1 MSEELKK
8 VEVRLKLTEGNG
20 LYSSESIDKAETAVR
35 VMADA
40 MAGLDREE
48 VCVVNM
54 DSKGHP
60 INFNV
65 VSIGS
70 LNGSI
75 IPMGN
80 VFKTAILSNAAS
92 ILLMQ
97 NHPSSDVSMSRQ
109 DENVTKKLMYAGQI
123 MGIAVLDHIIVGG
136 MTGECYS
143 LRSHYPELFEPDYYE
158 RKLQSVHDA
167 GAACLENE
175 VRENHLLYQEGQ
187 QIQYGIYQIRE
198 GSPGEEYLFF
208 GTEFIRKYGLE
219 VSGQDY
225 SLVYS
230 GMAEPGETLDSLYEK
245 FNLFRPEG
253 FTGHSLSV
261 SDVIVWDNGREKKAY
276 YVDSYGFKEL
286 PEFIKQREQELSPDN
301 LGKESTFLEI
311 GSQRE
316 QEIISDDL
324 EEENTFP
331 EIENQSAQDEKAEN
345 KTLANAVKS
354 KKKTRAEAVKEITEK
369 LEHGLEELF
378 DSEKFKEYLDSMSKF
393 YRFSFNNS
401 LLIAMQKPDATLVA
415 SYRSWQKNF
424 NRNVNKGEK
433 GIRILAPTPY
443 KIKEEREVLNPLSGL
458 PMLDEKGDVQTEE
471 VEVSLTGF
479 KVAYVF
485 DVSQTSGEPLP
496 EIGAEELLQ
505 SVDDYRIFME
515 ALQNVAPVPVEM
527 QEVDGGAKGYF
538 SPVGQKIV
546 IQSGMSESQ
555 TVKTTV
561 HEIAHSLLHDT
572 EHARMEGV
580 DATKK
585 KDRNTKEVEA
595 EAVAYTV
602 CQHFGIDTSDYSFGY
617 VAGWSSGREMTE
629 LKKSMET
636 IQKTAAELIERIEEN
651 IQKIRKEREV
661 SPEMIQ
667 KTGERMRE
675 VLGTKETDR
684 EQIENFKAETEKCF
698 HKIDGMDASE
708 IEQTVREY
716 IVQKLA
722 EWGVDAELLGLAVIG
737 SRCRGVERDSSD
749 LDVVAEY
756 WGGIRE
762 DDLFGILHEDGLQI
776 GGVEV
781 DINPIKEAK
790 TGTLASYLTKAQ
802 EYMDRELAF
811 SIADRYI
818 LIHETDE
825 GYDYSILGEDYREI
839 DGGVYENNADETQVN
854 VTIREVLQGIVED
867 LKQNPD
873 TNGAKGRI
881 TEKSELVPVNYGEL
895 EEKMED
901 AEHMET
907 VKRIEPEVTFTV
919 AECGEF
925 PTLGN
930 CYEGI
935 KTADEAVEI
944 WQNVQK
950 KNLNTVPGLG
960 VHVHIPEQEDYMDG
974 QIDLVLG
981 RTIDVSILEYIPSMT
996 KELRVMEKVAE
1007 LIHRLPDYEIIGD
1020 IQPELSVWLDVPDSR
1035 VSVSDMKEYGYQ
1047 WDRMLPM
1054 GKERALELYQKGVM
1068 VQKLYP
1074 DDTETYVQGVE
1085 DLQRHEGMFGVEK
1098 GDWEKWHS
1106 YKKIQ
1111 ESEKQRKHGKM
1122 K

>member
-1 MSEELKK
+1 MGKELKR

-20 LYSSESIDKAETAVR
+20 LYSSESIDQAETAVR
-35 VMADA
+35 VMAEA

-54 DSKGHP
+54 DGKGHP

-92 ILLMQ
+92 IILMH

-109 DENVTKKLMYAGQI
+109 DENVTKQLMYAGQI
-123 MGIAVLDHIIVGG
+123 MGITVLDHIIVGG

-143 LRSHYPELFEPDYYE
+143 LRTHYPELFEPDYYE
-158 RKLQSVHDA
+158 KRLQSVHDA
-167 GAACLENE
+167 GAAWLENE
-175 VRENHLLYQEGQ
+175 VRENRLLYQEGQ
-187 QIQYGIYQIRE
+187 QVQYGIYQIAK

-208 GTEFIRKYGLE
+208 GTEFIREHGLE

-225 SLVYS
+225 NLVYS

-245 FNLFRPEG
+245 FNLFRPED
-253 FTGHSLSV
+253 FTGHLLSV
-261 SDVIVWDNGREKKAY
+261 SDVIVWNDGKQKKAY

-286 PEFIKQREQELSPDN
+286 PDFVRQREREIPPDD
-301 LGKESTFLEI
+301 LIEESTFLET
-311 GSQRE
+311 GKQLE
-316 QEIISDDL
+316 QE
-324 EEENTFP
+324 ENEVP
-331 EIENQSAQDEKAEN
+331 EKDK
-345 KTLANAVKS
+345 KS
-354 KKKTRAEAVKEITEK
+354 KKRTRAEAVKEITEK

-378 DSEKFKEYLDSMSKF
+378 DSEKFKEYLNTMSKF
-393 YRFSFNNS
+393 YRYSFNNS

-433 GIRILAPTPY
+433 GIRILAPAPY
-443 KIKEEREVLNPLSGL
+443 KIKEEREVINPLSGL
-458 PMLDEKGDVQTEE
+458 PLLDEKGDVQTEE

-496 EIGAEELLQ
+496 EISAEELLQ
-505 SVDDYRIFME
+505 SVDDYQIFME
-515 ALQNVAPVPVEM
+515 ALRNVAPVPLEV

-538 SPVGQKIV
+538 SPVEQKIA

-555 TVKTTV
+555 TVKTAI

-572 EHARMEGV
+572 DHARMEGV
-580 DATKK
+580 DATEK

-636 IQKTAAELIERIEEN
+636 IQKTAAELIGKIEEN
-651 IQKIRKEREV
+651 IQKIRKERDV
-661 SPEMIQ
+661 SPEMAQ

-675 VLGTKETDR
+675 VLGTKEMDR
-684 EQIENFKAETEKCF
+684 KQIENFKAETEKCF
-698 HKIDGMDASE
+698 HKIDGMNASE
-708 IEQTVREY
+708 IEQTAREY
-716 IVQKLA
+716 IVHKLA
-722 EWGVDAELLGLAVIG
+722 EGGVDAELLGLAVIG
-737 SRCRGVERDSSD
+737 SRCRGVEHGGSD
-749 LDVVAEY
+749 LDIVAEY
-756 WGGIRE
+756 RGDIRE
-762 DDLFGILHEDGLQI
+762 DALFDILHEDGLQI
-776 GGVEV
+776 GGIEA
-781 DINPIKEAK
+781 DINPITETK
-790 TGTLASYLTKAQ
+790 TGTLAFYLTKAQ

-818 LIHETDE
+818 LIHETDG

-839 DGGVYENNADETQVN
+839 DGGVYDDSN
-854 VTIREVLQGIVED
+854 VTIHEALQGIVED

-873 TNGAKGRI
+873 TNGTKGRI
-881 TEKSELVPVNYGEL
+881 TEDSKLVPVNYGEL
-895 EEKMED
+895 EEKMES
-901 AEHMET
+901 AERIET
-907 VKRIEPEVTFTV
+907 VNAPEPEVTFTV

-944 WQNVQK
+944 WQRVQSR
-950 KNLNTVPGLG
+950 NLNTVPGLG
-960 VHVHIPEQEDYMDG
+960 IRVHIPGQEDYMDG
-974 QIDLVLG
+974 QTDLVSG
-981 RTIDVSILEYIPSMT
+981 KMIDVSILEYIPSMR
-996 KELRVMEKVAE
+996 KEPRVMEKVAE

-1020 IQPELSVWLDVPDSR
+1020 IQPELSLWLDVPDGM
-1035 VSVSDMKEYGYQ
+1035 VTVLDMKEYGYL

-1054 GKERALELYQKGVM
+1054 GKEKALELYQKGLM

-1074 DDTETYVQGVE
+1074 NDTETYVQGVE
-1085 DLQRHEGMFGVEK
+1085 DLQGHDGMFGVEK
-1098 GDWEKWHS
+1098 GDWEEWRERG
-1106 YKKIQ
+1106 KKQ
-1111 ESEKQRKHGKM
+1111 MMKSEEQRREHKIIR
-1122 K
+1122 

>member
-1 MSEELKK
+1 MSEQLKK
-8 VEVRLKLTEGNG
+8 VEVRLKLTEENG
-20 LYSSESIDKAETAVR
+20 LYSSESIDSAEKAVR
-35 VMADA
+35 IMAEA

-54 DSKGHP
+54 DGKGHP

-75 IPMGN
+75 IPVGN

-92 ILLMQ
+92 ILLMH

-109 DENVTKKLMYAGQI
+109 DKNVTKQIMYAGQI

-143 LRSHYPELFEPDYYE
+143 LRTHYPELFEPGFYE
-158 RKLQSVHDA
+158 QRLQYVRDA
-167 GAACLENE
+167 GAAWMENE
-175 VRENHLLYQEGQ
+175 VRENSLLYQTGEKA
-187 QIQYGIYQIRE
+187 QYGIYQITK

-208 GTEFIRKYGLE
+208 GTDFVKKHGLE

-245 FNLFRPEG
+245 FNLYRPED

-261 SDVIVWDNGREKKAY
+261 SDVIVWNDGKETKAY

-286 PEFIKQREQELSPDN
+286 PD
-301 LGKESTFLEI
+301 FLR
-311 GSQRE
+311 QRE
-316 QEIISDDL
+316 QEIPLDDL
-324 EEENTFP
+324 EVESTFPEHGNQAEQEIPPNDLAEENTFSESGKQP
-331 EIENQSAQDEKAEN
+331 EQGEKAEN
-345 KTLANAVKS
+345 ETVGKN
-354 KKKTRAEAVKEITEK
+354 KKPGKETRAEAVKEITEK
-369 LEHGLEELF
+369 LAYGLEELF
-378 DSEKFKEYLDSMSKF
+378 DSEKFKEYLDTMSKF
-393 YRFSFNNS
+393 YHYSFNNS

-443 KIKEEREVLNPLSGL
+443 KIKEEREMINPLSGL

-505 SVDDYRIFME
+505 SVDDYQIFME
-515 ALQNVAPVPVEM
+515 ALRNVAPVPVEM

-538 SPVGQKIV
+538 SPAGQKIV

-555 TVKTTV
+555 TVKTAV

-572 EHARMEGV
+572 DHARLEGV
-580 DATKK
+580 DAAEK

-636 IQKTAAELIERIEEN
+636 IQKTAAELIEKIEEN

-661 SPEMIQ
+661 SPEIVQ

-675 VLGTKETDR
+675 TLGTYETDR
-684 EQIENFKAETEKCF
+684 KQIESFKAETEKYF
-698 HKIDGMDASE
+698 HKIDGMNASE
-708 IEQTVREY
+708 IEQTAKEY

-722 EWGVDAELLGLAVIG
+722 EWGVDAELLGLSVIG
-737 SRCRGVERDSSD
+737 SRCRGVEHDGSD
-749 LDVVAEY
+749 LDIVAEY
-756 WGGIRE
+756 RGDIRE

-776 GGVEV
+776 GGIEV
-781 DINPIKEAK
+781 DINPITETK

-839 DGGVYENNADETQVN
+839 DGGVYENNSDETQVN
-854 VTIREVLQGIVED
+854 ITIREALRGIVED
-867 LKQNPD
+867 LKQNSD

-881 TEKSELVPVNYGEL
+881 TEESELIPVNYGEL

-901 AEHMET
+901 AERIGT
-907 VKRIEPEVTFTV
+907 VNTPEPEVTFTV

-925 PTLGN
+925 PTMGN

-944 WQNVQK
+944 WQRVQS

-960 VHVHIPEQEDYMDG
+960 IHVHIPGQEDYMDG
-974 QIDLVLG
+974 QIDLVSG
-981 RTIDVSILEYIPSMT
+981 KTIDVSILEYIPSMR
-996 KELRVMEKVAE
+996 KEPRVMERVAE

-1020 IQPELSVWLDVPDSR
+1020 IQPELFVWLDVPDGM

-1047 WDRMLPM
+1047 WDRMLPI

-1074 DDTETYVQGVE
+1074 NDTETYVQGVD
-1085 DLQRHEGMFGVEK
+1085 DLQGHDGMFGVEK
-1098 GDWEKWHS
+1098 GDWEKWWDERE
-1106 YKKIQ
+1106 KKVP
-1111 ESEKQRKHGKM
+1111 EKEKHRVL
-1122 K
+1122 

>member
-1 MSEELKK
+1 MSEQLRK

-20 LYSSESIDKAETAVR
+20 LYSSESIDNAEKAVR
-35 VMADA
+35 VMAEA

-54 DSKGHP
+54 DGKGHP

-75 IPMGN
+75 IPVGN

-92 ILLMQ
+92 ILLMH

-109 DENVTKKLMYAGQI
+109 DESVTKQLMYAGQI
-123 MGIAVLDHIIVGG
+123 MGIDVLDHIIVGG

-143 LRSHYPELFEPDYYE
+143 LRTHYPELFEPDFYE
-158 RKLQSVHDA
+158 QRLQYVRDA
-167 GAACLENE
+167 GAAWMENE
-175 VRENHLLYQEGQ
+175 VRENSLLYQTGQ
-187 QIQYGIYQIRE
+187 KAQYGIYQIAK
-198 GSPGEEYLFF
+198 GSPGDEYLFWGMDF
-208 GTEFIRKYGLE
+208 VKKHGLE
-219 VSGQDY
+219 ISGKDY
-225 SLVYS
+225 NFIYS
-230 GMAEPGETLDSLYEK
+230 GTAEPGETLDSLYEK
-245 FNLFRPEG
+245 FNLYHPED

-261 SDVIVWDNGREKKAY
+261 SDVIVWNDGKESKAY
-276 YVDSYGFKEL
+276 YVDSYGFTEL
-286 PEFIKQREQELSPDN
+286 PDFIKQREQEIPPDD
-301 LGKESTFLEI
+301 LEKESTSPEH
-311 GSQRE
+311 GKQAE
-316 QEIISDDL
+316 QK
-324 EEENTFP
+324 
-331 EIENQSAQDEKAEN
+331 EKAGNETEG
-345 KTLANAVKS
+345 KDKKA

-378 DSEKFKEYLDSMSKF
+378 DSNKFKEYLDAMSKF
-393 YRFSFNNS
+393 YRYSFNNS

-443 KIKEEREVLNPLSGL
+443 KIKEEREVINPLSGQ
-458 PMLDEKGDVQTEE
+458 PMLDEKGDVQMEE

-505 SVDDYRIFME
+505 SVDDYQIFMD
-515 ALQNVAPVPVEM
+515 ALRNVAPVPVEI
-527 QEVDGGAKGYF
+527 QEVDGEAKGYF
-538 SPVGQKIV
+538 SPVAQKIV

-555 TVKTTV
+555 TVKTAV

-572 EHARMEGV
+572 DHARMEGV
-580 DATKK
+580 DAAGN

-651 IQKIRKEREV
+651 IQKIRKKRDV
-661 SPEMIQ
+661 SPEIVQ

-675 VLGTKETDR
+675 VLGTNETDR
-684 EQIENFKAETEKCF
+684 KQIENFKAETKKCF

-708 IEQTVREY
+708 IERTAGEY

-722 EWGVDAELLGLAVIG
+722 EWGVDAELLGLSVIG
-737 SRCRGVERDSSD
+737 SRCRGVEHDGSD
-749 LDVVAEY
+749 LDIVAEY
-756 WGGIRE
+756 CGDIRE

-776 GGVEV
+776 GGIEV
-781 DINPIKEAK
+781 DINPITETK

-818 LIHETDE
+818 LIHETDG

-839 DGGVYENNADETQVN
+839 DGGVYDDSN
-854 VTIREVLQGIVED
+854 VTIREALHEIVED

-881 TEKSELVPVNYGEL
+881 TEESELIPVNYGEL
-895 EEKMED
+895 EGKMED
-901 AEHMET
+901 AECIET
-907 VKRIEPEVTFTV
+907 VNTPEPEVTFTV

-925 PTLGN
+925 PTLGK

-944 WQNVQK
+944 WQRVQG

-960 VHVHIPEQEDYMDG
+960 IHVHMPGQEDYMDE
-974 QIDLVLG
+974 QIDLVSG
-981 RTIDVSILEYIPSMT
+981 RTIDVSILEYIPSMR
-996 KELRVMEKVAE
+996 KEPRVMEKVAE

-1020 IQPELSVWLDVPDSR
+1020 IQPGLFVWLDMPDST
-1035 VSVSDMKEYGYQ
+1035 VSISDMKEYGYQ

-1054 GKERALELYQKGVM
+1054 GKEKALELYQKGLM

-1074 DDTETYVQGVE
+1074 NDTETYVQGVN
-1085 DLQRHEGMFGVEK
+1085 DLQGHEGMFGVEK
-1098 GDWEKWHS
+1098 GDWEKWCNNMGMKGREEQRREN
-1106 YKKIQ
+1106 KKV
-1111 ESEKQRKHGKM
+1111 R
-1122 K
+1122 

>member
-1 MSEELKK
+1 MDKELKR
-8 VEVRLKLTEGNG
+8 VEVRLKLTEGSG
-20 LYSSESIDKAETAVR
+20 LYSSESIDRAETAVR
-35 VMADA
+35 VMAEA

-54 DSKGHP
+54 DGKGHP

-92 ILLMQ
+92 IILMH

-109 DENVTKKLMYAGQI
+109 DENVTKQLMYAGQI
-123 MGIAVLDHIIVGG
+123 MGITVLDHIIVGG

-143 LRSHYPELFEPDYYE
+143 LRTHYPELFEQDYYE
-158 RKLQSVHDA
+158 KRLQSVHNA
-167 GAACLENE
+167 GAAWLENE
-175 VRENHLLYQEGQ
+175 VRENRLLYQEGQ
-187 QIQYGIYQIRE
+187 QVQYGIYQITK
-198 GSPGEEYLFF
+198 GSPGEEYLFL
-208 GTEFIRKYGLE
+208 GTEFIREHGLE

-245 FNLFRPEG
+245 FNLFRPED

-261 SDVIVWDNGREKKAY
+261 SDVIVWNDGKEKKAY

-286 PEFIKQREQELSPDN
+286 PDFVRQREQEIPPDD
-301 LGKESTFLEI
+301 LVEESTFLET
-311 GSQRE
+311 GKQPE
-316 QEIISDDL
+316 QE
-324 EEENTFP
+324 EKEVP
-331 EIENQSAQDEKAEN
+331 EKDK
-345 KTLANAVKS
+345 KS

-378 DSEKFKEYLDSMSKF
+378 DSEKFREYLDTMSKF
-393 YRFSFNNS
+393 YRYSFNNS

-433 GIRILAPTPY
+433 GIRILAPAPY
-443 KIKEEREVLNPLSGL
+443 KIKEEREVINPLSGL
-458 PMLDEKGDVQTEE
+458 PMLDEKGNVQTEE
-471 VEVSLTGF
+471 VEVSMTGF

-496 EIGAEELLQ
+496 EISAEELLQ
-505 SVDDYRIFME
+505 SVDDYQIFME
-515 ALQNVAPVPVEM
+515 ALRNVAPVPLEM
-527 QEVDGGAKGYF
+527 QEVNGGAKGYF
-538 SPVGQKIV
+538 SPVEQKIA

-555 TVKTTV
+555 TVKTAI

-572 EHARMEGV
+572 DHARMEGV
-580 DATKK
+580 DATEK

-636 IQKTAAELIERIEEN
+636 IRKTAAELIEKIEEN
-651 IQKIRKEREV
+651 IQEIRKERDV
-661 SPEMIQ
+661 SPEMAQ

-675 VLGTKETDR
+675 VLGTYETDR
-684 EQIENFKAETEKCF
+684 KQIEIFKAETEQYF
-698 HKIDGMDASE
+698 HKIDGMNARE
-708 IEQTVREY
+708 IEQTAREY
-716 IVQKLA
+716 IVHKLT
-722 EWGVDAELLGLAVIG
+722 EGGVDAELLGLAVIG
-737 SRCRGVERDSSD
+737 SRCRGVEHGGSD
-749 LDVVAEY
+749 LDIVAEY
-756 WGGIRE
+756 RGDIRE

-776 GGVEV
+776 GGIEA
-781 DINPIKEAK
+781 DINPITETK

-818 LIHETDE
+818 LIHETDG
-825 GYDYSILGEDYREI
+825 GYDYSILGENYQEI
-839 DGGVYENNADETQVN
+839 DGGVYDDSN
-854 VTIREVLQGIVED
+854 VTIREALHEIVED

-881 TEKSELVPVNYGEL
+881 TEDSELIPVNYGEL
-895 EEKMED
+895 EEKMEN
-901 AEHMET
+901 AEYIGT
-907 VKRIEPEVTFTV
+907 VNAPEPEVTFTV

-935 KTADEAVEI
+935 KKADEAIEI
-944 WQNVQK
+944 WQRVQK
-950 KNLNTVPGLG
+950 KNQNTVPGLG
-960 VHVHIPEQEDYMDG
+960 IHVHIPGQEDYMDG
-974 QIDLVLG
+974 QIDLVSG
-981 RTIDVSILEYIPSMT
+981 RTIDVSILEYIPSMR
-996 KELRVMEKVAE
+996 KEPRVMEKVAE
-1007 LIHRLPDYEIIGD
+1007 LIHRLPGYEIIGD
-1020 IQPELSVWLDVPDSR
+1020 IQPKLSLWLDVPDGM
-1035 VSVSDMKEYGYQ
+1035 VTVSDMKEYGYL

-1054 GKERALELYQKGVM
+1054 GKEKALELYQKGLM

-1074 DDTETYVQGVE
+1074 NDTETYVQGVE
-1085 DLQRHEGMFGVEK
+1085 DLQGHDGLFGVEK
-1098 GDWEKWHS
+1098 GDWEEWHRNIEEIQVRELQEHRREN
-1106 YKKIQ
+1106 KKI
-1111 ESEKQRKHGKM
+1111 R
-1122 K
+1122 

>member
-1 MSEELKK
+1 MSEQLKK

-20 LYSSESIDKAETAVR
+20 LYSREPIENAETAVR
-35 VMADA
+35 VMAEA

-54 DSKGHP
+54 DGKGHP

-75 IPMGN
+75 IPIGN

-92 ILLMQ
+92 ILLMH

-109 DENVTKKLMYAGQI
+109 DESVTKQLMYAGQI
-123 MGIAVLDHIIVGG
+123 MGIDVLDHIIVGG

-143 LRSHYPELFEPDYYE
+143 LRTHYPELFEPGFYE
-158 RKLQSVHDA
+158 QRLQYVRDA
-167 GAACLENE
+167 GATWMENE
-175 VRENHLLYQEGQ
+175 VRENSLLYQTGQ
-187 QIQYGIYQIRE
+187 KVQYGIYQIAK
-198 GSPGEEYLFF
+198 GSPGDEYLFWGMDF
-208 GTEFIRKYGLE
+208 VNKHGLE
-219 VSGQDY
+219 ISGKDY
-225 SLVYS
+225 NFIYS
-230 GMAEPGETLDSLYEK
+230 GTAEPGETLDFLYEK
-245 FNLFRPEG
+245 FNLYRPDD

-261 SDVIVWDNGREKKAY
+261 SDVIVWNDGKESRAY
-276 YVDSYGFKEL
+276 YVDSYGFTEL
-286 PEFIKQREQELSPDN
+286 PDFIKQREQEIPPDD
-301 LGKESTFLEI
+301 LEKESTSPEH
-311 GSQRE
+311 GKQAE
-316 QEIISDDL
+316 QK
-324 EEENTFP
+324 
-331 EIENQSAQDEKAEN
+331 EKAGNETEG
-345 KTLANAVKS
+345 KDKKA
-354 KKKTRAEAVKEITEK
+354 KKKMRAEAVKEITEK

-378 DSEKFKEYLDSMSKF
+378 DSDKFKEYLDAMSKF
-393 YRFSFNNS
+393 YRYSFNNS

-443 KIKEEREVLNPLSGL
+443 KIKEEREVINPLSGQ
-458 PMLDEKGDVQTEE
+458 PMLDEKGDVQMEE

-505 SVDDYRIFME
+505 SVDDYQIFME
-515 ALQNVAPVPVEM
+515 ALRNVAPVPVEM

-538 SPVGQKIV
+538 SPVAQKIV

-555 TVKTTV
+555 TVKTAI

-572 EHARMEGV
+572 EHARLEGV

-585 KDRNTKEVEA
+585 KDRSTKEVEA

-617 VAGWSSGREMTE
+617 VAGWSSGREMKE

-636 IQKTAAELIERIEEN
+636 IQKTAAELIEKIEEN
-651 IQKIRKEREV
+651 IQKIRKKRDV
-661 SPEMIQ
+661 SPEIVQ

-675 VLGTKETDR
+675 VLRTNETDQK
-684 EQIENFKAETEKCF
+684 QIENFKAETKKCF

-708 IEQTVREY
+708 IEQTAGEY

-722 EWGVDAELLGLAVIG
+722 EWGVDAELLGLSVIG
-737 SRCRGVERDSSD
+737 SRCRGVEHDGSD
-749 LDVVAEY
+749 LDIVAEY
-756 WGGIRE
+756 RGDIRE

-776 GGVEV
+776 GGIEV

-802 EYMDRELAF
+802 EYMNRELAF

-818 LIHETDE
+818 LIHETDG

-839 DGGVYENNADETQVN
+839 DGGVYENNSDEMQVN
-854 VTIREVLQGIVED
+854 VTIREALQGIVED

-873 TNGAKGRI
+873 TNGTKGRI
-881 TEKSELVPVNYGEL
+881 TENSELVPVNYGEL

-901 AEHMET
+901 AE
-907 VKRIEPEVTFTV
+907 RIEIVNRTEPEVTFTV

-925 PTLGN
+925 HTMGN
-930 CYEGI
+930 YYEGI
-935 KTADEAVEI
+935 ETADEAVEI
-944 WQNVQK
+944 WQKVQS

-960 VHVHIPEQEDYMDG
+960 IHVHIPGEEDYMDG
-974 QIDLVLG
+974 QIDLVSG
-981 RTIDVSILEYIPSMT
+981 KTIDVSILEYIPSMR
-996 KELRVMEKVAE
+996 KEPRVMEKVAE
-1007 LIHRLPDYEIIGD
+1007 LIQRLPDYEIIGD
-1020 IQPELSVWLDVPDSR
+1020 IQPGLFVWLDVPDDT
-1035 VSVSDMKEYGYQ
+1035 VSVLDMKEYGYQ

-1054 GKERALELYQKGVM
+1054 GKEKALELYQKGLM

-1074 DDTETYVQGVE
+1074 NDTETYVQGVD
-1085 DLQRHEGMFGVEK
+1085 DLQGHDGMFGVEK
-1098 GDWEKWHS
+1098 GDWEKWRNNMEIQGREEQRKEN
-1106 YKKIQ
+1106 KKI
-1111 ESEKQRKHGKM
+1111 R
-1122 K
+1122 